1 MLPHQAHTK
10 MNKHSKNTPIRKHM
24 HIYICFCIGI
34 IAALFVIDRIVI
46 PKLEDELFIGSYAW
60 KKETYTRGLLSN
72 ARLSPPADLT
82 IYRSDGI
89 HVAEKKTKLKRIIVI
104 GDSFVS
110 GFALVNINDVW
121 WRSLQRELASR
132 GYNDVEI
139 VGLSGTVYGNTAGEL
154 QQAER
159 WAAKYH
165 PDALIWSWQLS
176 DAEERGDNN
185 RLIVPHLLSKEESGL
200 VKVLKRSLRSI
211 FPSIGET
218 LCQMDDNWYAD
229 RNRNNPAV
237 GYPIQESELKVFQG
251 ENLKRFQGTLCRL
264 KRFTD
269 KLKVPSF
276 FVTLPSQPSMVHGGL
291 TGVEPEDFFNEIEE
305 YHRTRYDLLFPLLK
319 KNSIQY
325 YDLLDPYLKAIRN
338 DPQFQVKNAAI
349 LLSVTPTDGHPG
361 SFTAHLYAR
370 EVADILEKKYPAT
383 LGAKTSIRK
392 TSLKINDW
400 VPYLLK
406 LTKINDSSYI
416 FTYPQVQESL
426 LFMPL
431 RKPHVQINFEMPVP
445 LKKVRLTGPY
455 LRKAQIWLTAVDP
468 KDGYDRHFLHNLGEK
483 KGFDN
488 YWNLPD
494 EPWTN
499 YVNTCKITAE
509 IKKGADSRLQ
519 LSF

>member
-1 MLPHQAHTK
+1 V
-10 MNKHSKNTPIRKHM
+10 
-24 HIYICFCIGI
+24 CIVTLLSAGI

-60 KKETYTRGLLSN
+60 KKDSYILGMMTN
-72 ARLSPPADLT
+72 ARTSPLTDLT
-82 IYRSDGI
+82 IFRSDGI
-89 HVAEKKTKLKRIIVI
+89 RVTEKKTKLKRIIVV

-110 GFALVNINDVW
+110 GFALANINDVW
-121 WRSLQRELASR
+121 WRALQRELASR

-139 VGLSGTVYGNTAGEL
+139 VGLYGNAYGNTAGEL

-159 WAAKYH
+159 WAAKYN
-165 PDALIWSWQLS
+165 PDAIIWSWQLS

-185 RLIVPHLLSKEESGL
+185 RLIVPRLSSRKESGF
-200 VKVLKRSLRSI
+200 VKVLKRTLRSI

-218 LCQMDDNWYAD
+218 LCRIDDNWYAD
-229 RNRNNPAV
+229 RNRNNPTV
-237 GYPIQESELKVFQG
+237 GYPIQECELKVFEG
-251 ENLKRFQGTLCRL
+251 ENLQKFQTTLRRL
-264 KRFTD
+264 KGFTD
-269 KLKVPSF
+269 KLKVPNF
-276 FVTLPSQPSMVHGGL
+276 FVTMPSLHSIEAGGL
-291 TGVEPEDFFNEIEE
+291 TGVEPEDLFNKIEE
-305 YHRTRYDLLFPLLK
+305 YHRIRYGLLFPLLK

-325 YDLLDPYLKAIRN
+325 YDLLDPYLKAIRT

-349 LLSVTPTDGHPG
+349 LLSATPTDSHPG
-361 SFTAHLYAR
+361 SFTTHLYAR

-383 LGAKTSIRK
+383 LGSKTSVQ
-392 TSLKINDW
+392 TPSLKINDW

-406 LTKINDSSYI
+406 VTKHNSSYI
-416 FTYPQVQESL
+416 FTYPQDKECL

-445 LKKVRLTGPY
+445 VKKIRLTGPY

-468 KDGYDRHFLHNLGEK
+468 KDGYDRHLLHNLGEK

-488 YWNLPD
+488 KWTLPD

-499 YVNTCKITAE
+499 HVNTCKITAE